1 MTYAEMQ
8 HLPAIFLIVTGAGVS
23 VVTHKLT
30 FFGALAGVVIAF
42 SIYFFAGYTGLI
54 MLASFFI
61 TGTFATSWRK
71 KDKQNRLNKS
81 GYQSKRSMN
90 QVLANAAVP
99 SLIACIIYIDPANAN
114 LYQLVI
120 AGSLASATADTLS
133 SELGMIYGRRFYNV
147 LSLKTEAKGLDGV
160 ISLEGTLI
168 GCAGAT
174 LIAFIYSFGYG
185 FNHGFWM
192 VIFAGT
198 AGNLTDSILGAALE
212 RKNLMTNDMVNFLS
226 TVSAAV
232 TTWFLSYLTI

>member
-1 MTYAEMQ
+1 MINVDTG
-8 HLPAIFLIVTGAGVS
+8 HLSAICLILAGAGVT

-30 FFGALAGVVIAF
+30 FFGAFAGVLIAF
-42 SIYFFAGYTGLI
+42 SIYFFAGYTGVA

-61 TGTFATSWRK
+61 TGTLATSWRK
-71 KDKQNRLNKS
+71 KDKQHRLNKT
-81 GYQSKRSMN
+81 GYQVKRNIN

-99 SLIACIIYIDPANAN
+99 AIIAGFIYIDPVNSN
-114 LYQLVI
+114 LYQLII

-133 SELGMIYGRRFYNV
+133 SELGMVYGRSFYNV
-147 LSLKTEAKGLDGV
+147 LSFRTERKGLDGV

-185 FNHGFWM
+185 FNHGFW
-192 VIFAGT
+192 IIILAGT

-232 TTWFLSYLTI
+232 TTWFLFCLTP